1 MQSPEDARRIATS
14 LVERGMAAGASA
26 ADALYVGD
34 RSSGVQV
41 RLGELEDISRS
52 EGEGIGLR
60 LFVGQQS
67 ATVASSDLSD
77 DVLSTLVERC
87 LAMAQE
93 APEDPYAG
101 LAPPELL
108 QDGELPFLDSIDPRE
123 PDPAELRERALEA
136 ESAALAVSGITNS
149 SGAGARA
156 SASTL
161 ALATSHGFSGAYG
174 STGHGCSAS
183 VVAGE
188 GATMQRD
195 HDWHSARHL
204 EDLEAAAAIGRQ
216 AGERAVARLNPMRP
230 KPGKYPVLFEPRVA
244 SSLLGHLAGAISG
257 SAIARKTS
265 FLQDRLGGQVFARG
279 VTIVD
284 DPLRLRGL
292 RSRPF
297 DAEGVRV
304 ARREFVRD
312 GILASLM
319 TESASAR
326 QLGIEPTGHA
336 ARGVGGAPSATP
348 SNLFMEAGTRSR
360 EELLA
365 AFPEAVLVIELI
377 GQGVNPVTGDY
388 SRGAVGF
395 MVRGGEIAEPVAEI
409 TIASN
414 LIDMFASLEPAS
426 DLELRRGIDA
436 PTILVPEMAVAAA

>member
-1 MQSPEDARRIATS
+1 
-14 LVERGMAAGASA
+14 MAAGASA

-174 STGHGCSAS
+174 STGHACSAS
-183 VVAGE
+183 VIAGE
-188 GATMQRD
+188 GTTMQRD

-336 ARGVGGAPSATP
+336 ARGVGGAPGATP

-377 GQGVNPVTGDY
+377 GHGVNPVTGDY

-395 MVRGGEIAEPVAEI
+395 MVRGGDIAEPVAEI

-414 LIDMFASLEPAS
+414 LIDMFASLEPGS

-436 PTILVPEMAVAAA
+436 PTILVPEMVIAAA